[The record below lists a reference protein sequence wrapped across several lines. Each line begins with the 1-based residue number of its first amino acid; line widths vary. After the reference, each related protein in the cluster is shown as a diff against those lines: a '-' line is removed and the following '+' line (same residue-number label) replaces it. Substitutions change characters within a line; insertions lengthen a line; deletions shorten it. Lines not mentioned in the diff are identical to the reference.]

1 MKNLLQSLLLFFLF
15 IPYTASSSIDENDKF
30 LSFLEQEWQWELAQ
44 NPVYATKMG
53 VKGFETQWPDYSL
66 KGIKLRE
73 AHIQDS
79 FMELKKFDA
88 DSLNKTNQLN
98 LRLYTQLTQTALNIS
113 EYNRYLFPFN
123 HRGGVQLAHEAA
135 ESLPLNTAED
145 YWFWIKRL
153 KNLDKRIEQTISIA
167 RLGLEKKYKAPKV
180 LMERVY
186 RQIKIQSRQNIEENP
201 FYQVFKELPST
212 IPLEE
217 QKALRKDARKTIKEE
232 IIPSYKI
239 LEEFFRTEYLPQARL
254 TVGLYDTPKGKELYE
269 QLAKSFT
276 TTDLT
281 PKEIHNIGLGEVARI
296 RGEMEKVIK
305 EVEFE
310 GTFKEFLVFLRE
322 DKRFYYDT
330 AEELFEG
337 YLAVSKRIDPELVA
351 LFGKL
356 PRTPYGLRPI
366 PMESAPDTTTAYY
379 MPPSPGGL
387 RPGYYYVNLYK
398 PETRP
403 KFEMEVLSVHEAVPG
418 HHLQISLAM
427 EKEDMPMF
435 RRVSPYTAFVEGW
448 GLYSESLGYEL
459 GLYTDPYSKFGQL
472 TYDMWR
478 AVRLVVDTGMHYFEW
493 DRQRAIDYFLEN
505 AAKSELDIINEID
518 RYIVMPGQAL
528 AYKIGQIKFSA
539 LKKKA
544 KKDLGDKF
552 DVRKF
557 HDLVLSEGAIP
568 LNELDTLVENYIRLE
583 SEKD

>member
-15 IPYTASSSIDENDKF
+15 ISFTASSSIDENEKF
-30 LSFLEQEWQWELAQ
+30 LSFLEKEWQWELAQ
-44 NPVYATKMG
+44 NPVYATAMG
-53 VKGFETQWPDYSL
+53 VKGFETQWPDNSL

-79 FMELKKFDA
+79 FVELKKFDPN
-88 DSLNKTNQLN
+88 SLNKTNQLN
-98 LRLYTQLTQTALNIS
+98 LRLYTQLTQTALSIS

-123 HRGGVQLAHEAA
+123 HRGGVQLAHEAV
-135 ESLPLNTAED
+135 ESLPLKTAED
-145 YWFWIKRL
+145 YRFWIERL

-167 RLGLEKKYKAPKV
+167 RLGLEKNYKAPRV

-186 RQIKIQSRQNIEENP
+186 RQIKIQSKQNIEDNP
-201 FYQVFKELPST
+201 FYKVFKELPST

-232 IIPSYKI
+232 IIPSYKL
-239 LEEFFRTEYLPQARL
+239 LEDFFKTEYLPQTRL

-276 TTDLT
+276 TTNLT

-296 RGEMEKVIK
+296 RGEMEEVIK
-305 EVEFE
+305 EVKFE

-379 MPPSPGGL
+379 MPPAPGGL

-493 DRQRAIDYFLEN
+493 ERQQAIDFFLEN
-505 AAKSELDIINEID
+505 AAKSELDIVNEID

-528 AYKIGQIKFSA
+528 AYKIGQMKFAA
-539 LKKKA
+539 LKEKA
-544 KKDLGDKF
+544 KKDLGVKF

>member
-15 IPYTASSSIDENDKF
+15 ISFTASSSIDENEKF

-53 VKGFETQWPDYSL
+53 VKGFETQWRDDSL

-73 AHIQDS
+73 AHIQNS
-79 FMELKKFDA
+79 FVELKKFDLN
-88 DSLNKTNQLN
+88 SLNKTNQLN

-113 EYNRYLFPFN
+113 KYNRYLFPFN
-123 HRGGVQLAHEAA
+123 HRGGVQLAHEAV

-145 YWFWIKRL
+145 YRFWIERL

-167 RLGLEKKYKAPKV
+167 RLGLEKNYKAPKV

-186 RQIKIQSRQNIEENP
+186 RQIKIQSKQNIENNP

-232 IIPSYKI
+232 IIPSYEL
-239 LEEFFRTEYLPQARL
+239 LEEFFKTEYLPQARL

-276 TTDLT
+276 TTNLT
-281 PKEIHNIGLGEVARI
+281 PKEIHNIGLDEVARI
-296 RGEMEKVIK
+296 RGEMEEVIK

-379 MPPSPGGL
+379 MPPAPNGL

-493 DRQRAIDYFLEN
+493 ERQQAIDFFLEN
-505 AAKSELDIINEID
+505 AAKSELDIVNEID

-528 AYKIGQIKFSA
+528 AYKIGQMKFAA
-539 LKKKA
+539 LKEKT
-544 KKDLGDKF
+544 KKDLGVNF

>member
-15 IPYTASSSIDENDKF
+15 ISFTASSSIDENEKF

-53 VKGFETQWPDYSL
+53 VQGFETLWRDDSL
-66 KGIKLRE
+66 KGIELRE

-79 FMELKKFDA
+79 FAELKKFDPN
-88 DSLNKTNQLN
+88 SLNKSNQLN
-98 LRLYTQLTQTALNIS
+98 LRLYTQLTQTALSIS

-123 HRGGVQLAHEAA
+123 HRGGVQLAHESV
-135 ESLPLNTAED
+135 ESLPLKTAED
-145 YWFWIKRL
+145 YRFWIERL

-167 RLGLEKKYKAPKV
+167 RLGLEKNYKAPKV

-186 RQIKIQSRQNIEENP
+186 RQIKIQSRQNIEDNP
-201 FYQVFKELPST
+201 FYQVFKEFPTS

-232 IIPSYKI
+232 IIPSYKL
-239 LEEFFRTEYLPQARL
+239 LEDFFKTEYLPQTRL

-269 QLAKSFT
+269 ELAKSFT
-276 TTDLT
+276 TTNLT
-281 PKEIHNIGLGEVARI
+281 PKEIHNIGLEEVARI
-296 RGEMEKVIK
+296 RGEMEEVIK
-305 EVEFE
+305 EVKFE

-330 AEELFEG
+330 ADELFEG
-337 YLAVSKRIDPELVA
+337 YLAVSKRIDPEIVA

-379 MPPSPGGL
+379 MPPAPGGL

-398 PETRP
+398 PEPRP

-493 DRQRAIDYFLEN
+493 ERQQAIDYFLEN
-505 AAKSELDIINEID
+505 AAKSELDIVNEID

-528 AYKIGQIKFSA
+528 AYKIGQMKFAA
-539 LKKKA
+539 LKEKT
-544 KKDLGDKF
+544 KKDLGINF

-568 LNELDTLVENYIRLE
+568 LNELDTLVEDYIRLE
-583 SEKD
+583 IEKD

>member
-1 MKNLLQSLLLFFLF
+1 MKTLIQSLILFFLF
-15 IPYTASSSIDENDKF
+15 ISFTASSSIDENEKF
-30 LSFLEQEWQWELAQ
+30 LSFLEKEWQWELEQ
-44 NPVYATKMG
+44 NPVYATAMG
-53 VKGFETQWPDYSL
+53 VKGFETQWPDNSL

-79 FMELKKFDA
+79 LVELQKY
-88 DSLNKTNQLN
+88 DSNKLNKTNQLN

-135 ESLPLNTAED
+135 ESLPLKTLED
-145 YWFWIKRL
+145 YRFWIERL

-167 RLGLEKKYKAPKV
+167 RLGLEKNYKAPKV

-186 RQIKIQSRQNIEENP
+186 RQIKIQSRQNVEDNP

-212 IPLEE
+212 ISFED
-217 QKALRKDARKTIKEE
+217 QKALRKNARQTIKDK
-232 IIPSYKI
+232 IIPSYKV
-239 LEEFFRTEYLPQARL
+239 LEEFFRTEYLPQTRL

-276 TTDLT
+276 TTNLT
-281 PKEIHNIGLGEVARI
+281 PSEIHNIGLREVARI
-296 RGEMEKVIK
+296 RGEMEEVIK
-305 EVEFE
+305 EVRFE
-310 GTFKEFLVFLRE
+310 GSFKEFLVFLRE

-351 LFGKL
+351 LFGTL

-379 MPPSPGGL
+379 MPPAPGGL

-403 KFEMEVLSVHEAVPG
+403 KYEMEVLSVHEAVPG

-459 GLYTDPYSKFGQL
+459 GLYTDPYSRFGQL

-493 DRQRAIDYFLEN
+493 ERQKAIDYFLEN

-528 AYKIGQIKFSA
+528 AYKIGQMKFAA
-539 LKKKA
+539 LKETARKE
-544 KKDLGDKF
+544 LGVKF

>member
-15 IPYTASSSIDENDKF
+15 ISFTVSSSIDENEKF

-53 VKGFETQWPDYSL
+53 VKGFETQWRDDSL

-73 AHIQDS
+73 AHIQNS
-79 FMELKKFDA
+79 FVELKKFDLN
-88 DSLNKTNQLN
+88 SLNKTNQLN

-113 EYNRYLFPFN
+113 KYNRYLFPFN
-123 HRGGVQLAHEAA
+123 HRGGVQLAHEAV

-145 YWFWIKRL
+145 YRFWIERL

-167 RLGLEKKYKAPKV
+167 RLGLEKNYKAPKV

-186 RQIKIQSRQNIEENP
+186 RQIKIQSKQNIENNP

-232 IIPSYKI
+232 IIPSYEL
-239 LEEFFRTEYLPQARL
+239 LEEFFKTEYLPQARL

-276 TTDLT
+276 TTNLT
-281 PKEIHNIGLGEVARI
+281 PKEIHNIGLDEVARI
-296 RGEMEKVIK
+296 RGEMEEVIK
-305 EVEFE
+305 EVKFE

-379 MPPSPGGL
+379 MPPAPNGL

-493 DRQRAIDYFLEN
+493 ERQQAIDFFLEN
-505 AAKSELDIINEID
+505 AAKSELDIVNEID

-528 AYKIGQIKFSA
+528 AYKIGQMKFAA
-539 LKKKA
+539 LKEKT
-544 KKDLGDKF
+544 KKDLGVNF

>member
-15 IPYTASSSIDENDKF
+15 ISFTASSSIDENEKF

-53 VKGFETQWPDYSL
+53 VKGFETQWRDDSL

-73 AHIQDS
+73 AHIQNS
-79 FMELKKFDA
+79 FVELKKFDLN
-88 DSLNKTNQLN
+88 SLNKTNQLN

-113 EYNRYLFPFN
+113 KYNRYLFPFN
-123 HRGGVQLAHEAA
+123 HRGGVQLAHEAV

-145 YWFWIKRL
+145 YRFWIERL

-167 RLGLEKKYKAPKV
+167 RLGLEKNYKAPKV

-186 RQIKIQSRQNIEENP
+186 RQIKIQSRQNIDDNP
-201 FYQVFKELPST
+201 FYQVFKELPPT

-217 QKALRKDARKTIKEE
+217 QKALRKDAKKTIKEE
-232 IIPSYKI
+232 IIPSYEL
-239 LEEFFRTEYLPQARL
+239 LEEFFKTEYLPQARL

-276 TTDLT
+276 TTNLT

-296 RGEMEKVIK
+296 RGEMEEVIK
-305 EVEFE
+305 EVKFE

-379 MPPSPGGL
+379 MPPAPNGL

-493 DRQRAIDYFLEN
+493 ERQQAIDFFLEN
-505 AAKSELDIINEID
+505 AAKSELDIVNEID

-528 AYKIGQIKFSA
+528 AYKIGQMKFTA
-539 LKKKA
+539 LKEKA
-544 KKDLGDKF
+544 KKDLGVKF

>member
-15 IPYTASSSIDENDKF
+15 ISFTVSSSIDENEKF

-53 VKGFETQWPDYSL
+53 VKGFETQWRDDSL

-73 AHIQDS
+73 AHIQNS
-79 FMELKKFDA
+79 FVELKKFDLN
-88 DSLNKTNQLN
+88 SLNKTNQLN
-98 LRLYTQLTQTALNIS
+98 LRLYKQLTQTALNIS
-113 EYNRYLFPFN
+113 KYNRYLFPFN
-123 HRGGVQLAHEAA
+123 HRGGVQLAHEAV

-145 YWFWIKRL
+145 YRFWIERL

-167 RLGLEKKYKAPKV
+167 RLGLEKNYKAPRV

-186 RQIKIQSRQNIEENP
+186 RQIKIQSKQNIENNP

-212 IPLEE
+212 ITLEE

-232 IIPSYKI
+232 IIPSYKL
-239 LEEFFRTEYLPQARL
+239 LEEFFKTEYLPQARL

-276 TTDLT
+276 TTNLT
-281 PKEIHNIGLGEVARI
+281 PKDIHNIGLDEVARI
-296 RGEMEKVIK
+296 RGEMEEVIK
-305 EVEFE
+305 EVKFE

-379 MPPSPGGL
+379 MPPAPNGL

-493 DRQRAIDYFLEN
+493 DRQQAIDYFLEN

-528 AYKIGQIKFSA
+528 AYKIGQMKFLA
-539 LKKKA
+539 LKEKA
-544 KKDLGDKF
+544 KKDLGTKF
-552 DVRKF
+552 DIRKF

-568 LNELDTLVENYIRLE
+568 LNELDLLVENYIRLE
-583 SEKD
+583 NEKN